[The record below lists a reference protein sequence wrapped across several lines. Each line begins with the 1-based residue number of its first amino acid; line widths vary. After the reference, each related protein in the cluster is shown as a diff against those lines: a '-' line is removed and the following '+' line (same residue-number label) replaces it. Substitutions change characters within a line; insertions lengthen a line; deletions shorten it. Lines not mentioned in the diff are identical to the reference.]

1 VRPSRHRFAGCLFGL
16 CAAALV
22 GVLAWKIR
30 FLETGWCSAWH
41 LYSLN
46 VTCYV
51 CVLFALALRYKPR
64 RERTFE
70 PELSIVLP
78 VKNEEQVIGQAMS
91 SCYEAAY
98 PAEKRQ
104 VIVINDG
111 STDRTGAALEALRT
125 RYPDLEVVTWECNRG
140 KIHGMVEGLKR
151 ARGELVVFLD
161 SDTVLERDALRAIAA
176 EFHDPTVGAVSGHV
190 DVLNAGVNFL
200 TSAQAVWYFGAFRVF
215 RAAEHLLSNV
225 TCCPVAFC
233 AYRAEYVAPVVEPWL
248 QTRVLGIPC
257 THGVDRGLTNQILR
271 CHRVRYCSEAVAWT
285 VAPDTWAEFLRQ
297 QVRWKKSWI
306 RETLVACSFM
316 YRKPPCTALFFYWSV
331 SRPVSAADCGAAIDS
346 SASKERGLTKPEART
361 TVRRDCAGGGPAS
374 PAALGRIASVSC
386 PRLFAARARR
396 TP

>member
-1 VRPSRHRFAGCLFGL
+1 V
-16 CAAALV
+16 
-22 GVLAWKIR
+22 
-30 FLETGWCSAWH
+30 
-41 LYSLN
+41 
-46 VTCYV
+46 
-51 CVLFALALRYKPR
+51 
-64 RERTFE
+64 
-70 PELSIVLP
+70 
-78 VKNEEQVIGQAMS
+78 
-91 SCYEAAY
+91 
-98 PAEKRQ
+98 
-104 VIVINDG
+104 
-111 STDRTGAALEALRT
+111 
-125 RYPDLEVVTWECNRG
+125 
-140 KIHGMVEGLKR
+140 
-151 ARGELVVFLD
+151 VVFLD
-161 SDTVLERDALRAIAA
+161 SDTILECAALRAIAA

-225 TCCPVAFC
+225 PCCPVAFC

-257 THGVDRGLTNQILR
+257 TYGVDRGLTNQILR
-271 CHRVRYCSEAVAWT
+271 RHRVRYCSEAVAWT

-361 TVRRDCAGGGPAS
+361 TVRRDCAGGGPVS